1 MLIVLAALR
10 YRCASVAT
18 AGNSLGNLMIIGLA
32 NTMDLA
38 QKYLP
43 AVTSRVGTR
52 RLPFMAYKFD
62 QVRAKLHTHHETN

>member
-1 MLIVLAALR
+1 
-10 YRCASVAT
+10 
-18 AGNSLGNLMIIGLA
+18 MIIGLA

-62 QVRAKLHTHHETN
+62 QVCGAECNTLHAATY